1 MKSKDK
7 EKFEQYCRDYAN
19 RFIYCVCKDTSDK
32 WLHTMAK
39 FKLWRI
45 QEELEDKHNIIF
57 KTTDKEAYNTYERIF
72 VEVLTKRIEQCK
84 LEDIEKQKKAKE
96 DAKDKKKKGKK

>member
-57 KTTDKEAYNTYERIF
+57 KTTDKEAYDTYERIF

-84 LEDIEKQKKAKE
+84 LEDIEKQTKAKE
-96 DAKDKKKKGKK
+96 EAKDKKKKGKK